1 MAMIENT
8 TLRRALFHALTEWD
22 RRCNRRNH
30 HAGAIALGRL
40 DEAMIEIEA
49 GRDVLDTL
57 RDCFNDR
64 LLTYLEKAAERCKS

>member
-1 MAMIENT
+1 MATNLIA
-8 TLRRALFHALTEWD
+8 LRRALFHAVTEWD

-40 DEAMIEIEA
+40 QEAMSEIEA
-49 GRDVLDTL
+49 GRPVIETL

-64 LLTYLEKAAERCKS
+64 LLAYLEKAVERLSC